1 MKRTGDY
8 KFRPVVNFYNNSG
21 ARGER
26 NEMAHR
32 GGRQSGKCH
41 TGASLAD
48 SMQKDSVLPCLGKHG
63 VLYFDPAGT
72 TFTLRELIYSSGLLM
87 TQ

>member
-32 GGRQSGKCH
+32 GGGKEV
-41 TGASLAD
+41 
-48 SMQKDSVLPCLGKHG
+48 SVKFSSVIHLT
-63 VLYFDPAGT
+63 VDNYY
-72 TFTLRELIYSSGLLM
+72 LRFGRRGR
-87 TQ
+87 